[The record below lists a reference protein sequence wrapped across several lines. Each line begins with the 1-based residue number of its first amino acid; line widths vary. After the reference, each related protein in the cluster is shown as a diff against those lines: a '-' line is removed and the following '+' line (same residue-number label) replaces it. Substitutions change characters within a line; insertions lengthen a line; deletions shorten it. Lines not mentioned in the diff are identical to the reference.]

1 MVKVNE
7 KIELLSSILQS
18 QLELLNLTLFVG
30 TQGPTTFRGELLSCS
45 MGEAKKKT
53 SQHIAM
59 CAGQST
65 NTVLKCSDWRG
76 IAVRDLYPIAR
87 SAVESFI
94 NAAYLVVEDDTVAER
109 AVRWVKYRSWREF
122 NRSVGNGDFSLTLR
136 SESCYDEAQTEFAE
150 FLAKGASREWCVL
163 DTASRIRR
171 IGELAGSK
179 AGGRLL
185 GAYAN
190 LYSVSSEI
198 VHGSPYGVNYFFQT
212 HHSSDAS
219 VDAFREAT
227 RRHVE
232 DVLVDLCHGVAG
244 YLSAFFRSQH
254 MAGPYRAEQE
264 LFNRFL
270 QAEGIEPQAIEM
282 TE

>member
-1 MVKVNE
+1 MIKASE
-7 KIELLSSILQS
+7 KIEYMSSIVQS
-18 QLELLNLTLFVG
+18 QLELLNLSLFVA
-30 TQGPTTFRGELLSCS
+30 TQGPATFKGQLLSCS
-45 MGEAKKKT
+45 MGEAKRKT

-65 NTVLKCSDWRG
+65 NTVLKYSDWQG
-76 IAVRDLYPIAR
+76 IPARDLYPIAR

-94 NAAYLVVEDDTVAER
+94 NAAYLVVEDDAVAER
-109 AVRWVKYRSWREF
+109 AVRWVKYRSWRQF
-122 NRSVGNGDFSLTLR
+122 NRTVGSGTFSLTLQ
-136 SESCYDEAQTEFAE
+136 SEPSYDEAPMEFAE

-163 DTASRIRR
+163 DTPSRIRR
-171 IGELAGSK
+171 IGELAGGK

-198 VHGSPYGVNYFFQT
+198 VHGSPYGVNYFFQA
-212 HHSSDAS
+212 HGGFESSVES
-219 VDAFREAT
+219 FREST

-232 DVLVDLCHGVAG
+232 DILVDLCHGVAG

-254 MAGPYRAEQE
+254 MVAPYVAEQE

-270 QAEGIEPQAIEM
+270 QFEGIEPQAVEVM
-282 TE
+282 E